1 MNAKAPVMVHFPL
14 MHPALAT
21 AKSPDAVRF
30 FDPGIVNAKDPAH
43 GRYYRSP
50 DLVYQDG
57 QARQFLED
65 SLHFG
70 SQFKHTADMA
80 YFKAGPVD
88 DFFTGSMQDIK
99 SELLSPGAKEVRR
112 TASSLADAQLVL
124 LLGFH
129 LEQRMIELETLGNSI
144 DTSVLDFE
152 ENLGLDKDDRAALH
166 SVLPQVG
173 SRSEFSPDWR
183 RLLLPFLRFLPAVS
197 GIFLTDPVIIADLC
211 EQGMCTSPCT
221 DDDLTSLFPDGI
233 SSDGAS
239 FTMGHVTG
247 GELAGWA
254 GGSVRQNVADRS
266 FSVVTMTGV
275 HNTPAISK

>member
-1 MNAKAPVMVHFPL
+1 MNAKAPMMVHFPI

-21 AKSPDAVRF
+21 AESPDSVCF
-30 FDPGIVNAKDPAH
+30 FDPGIVNAKDSAH

-50 DLVYQDG
+50 DLVYEDA

-99 SELLSPGAKEVRR
+99 SELLSPGAQEARR
-112 TASSLADAQLVL
+112 TSKALADAQLIL

-129 LEQRMIELETLGNSI
+129 LEQRMIELETLGTSI

-152 ENLGLDKDDRAALH
+152 ENLGLDKEDRAALH

-183 RLLLPFLRFLPAVS
+183 RLLLPFLRFIPAAS
-197 GIFLTDPVIIADLC
+197 RILLTDPVIISDLS
-211 EQGMCTSPCT
+211 EQGMCTRPCT
-221 DDDLTSLFPDGI
+221 DEDLSSLFPGGI
-233 SSDGAS
+233 APEGFAFSMGNAS
-239 FTMGHVTG
+239 GR
-247 GELAGWA
+247 ELAGWA
-254 GGSVRQNVADRS
+254 GVAVKEDVADRS
-266 FSVVTMTGV
+266 FIVVTMTV
-275 HNTPAISK
+275 LSPNPTI